1 MHFEGMAETYSEA
14 RPPYPQVVYDV
25 LRSAD
30 VIGPGKRVLEIGAGS
45 GLATRDIVAAGS
57 LVTAIEPGPRLAQL
71 LQAAIPAATVLRT
84 RLEDVDLPGR
94 RFDSVVAATAMH
106 WVDLEVC
113 LPKLHDALR
122 ERGWLAV
129 WRTVFGNDAV
139 STPFRERV
147 GQIVAERGAEQGNAD
162 RREDRPTMAELS
174 AGGYFVPVD
183 SYRWPWS
190 VKLNTEQVRNLFSTF
205 SDWAAAEVDAA
216 AQAADACGGKVTEH
230 YVAVMHL
237 LRRASLPSVSP

>member
-14 RPPYPQVVYDV
+14 RPPYPRAVYDV
-25 LRSAD
+25 LRSTG
-30 VIGPGKRVLEIGAGS
+30 VIGPGKHVLEIGAGS

-71 LQAAIPAATVLRT
+71 LHKAIPAATVLRT
-84 RLEDVDLPGR
+84 RLEEVDLPGR

-139 STPFRERV
+139 ATPFRR
-147 GQIVAERGAEQGNAD
+147 
-162 RREDRPTMAELS
+162 
-174 AGGYFVPVD
+174 
-183 SYRWPWS
+183 
-190 VKLNTEQVRNLFSTF
+190 
-205 SDWAAAEVDAA
+205 
-216 AQAADACGGKVTEH
+216 ACGPNRGRTRDRAGE
-230 YVAVMHL
+230 
-237 LRRASLPSVSP
+237 RRPARG